1 MESCMAVLLVTDF
14 SRKSLTYCKR
24 VNFLGNWKVLNLG
37 GKFGRN
43 KKSLSHDVQV
53 YCWLFQVKAN
63 TYRPLGSTRMLDYRS
78 TTVNHFVS
86 GGIWGKRNLGQKG
99 VSVCNNWEMG
109 NNFLFN
115 SSQALD
121 KEPSLPIRCPGWQIC
136 MLQGLVQEWLAP
148 RPLGLYYWC
157 EVLYGWPQA
166 LMDIVAI
173 KEEV

>member
-1 MESCMAVLLVTDF
+1 MDVLLVTDY

-86 GGIWGKRNLGQKG
+86 GGIWGKRG
-99 VSVCNNWEMG
+99 
-109 NNFLFN
+109 FLFVTTGKWGITF
-115 SSQALD
+115 SLIAL
-121 KEPSLPIRCPGWQIC
+121 KPWTKSHPYQLGVLAGRSACYRGWY
-136 MLQGLVQEWLAP
+136 
-148 RPLGLYYWC
+148 RN
-157 EVLYGWPQA
+157 
-166 LMDIVAI
+166 D
-173 KEEV
+173 